1 MAHAGRNALKSAPRS
16 PEVRRNAF
24 SRAEGV
30 RFPRWVIAAVVLAA
44 IGLVTGF
51 ELIDRFLEVRDS
63 TVQGNAVGIAGPP
76 CPSVSRAEFV
86 AQGLETRWV
95 SNFNGVII
103 GRRFGEVS
111 CSEVATKGG
120 LGVASHPV
128 CQFNAPDVLA
138 VRIGK
143 EMSYFRPGIG
153 RKASVVVRNGAPRCI
168 LAAPDWS

>member
-1 MAHAGRNALKSAPRS
+1 MGSAPRS
-16 PEVRRNAF
+16 RKAVTRKVF

-30 RFPRWVIAAVVLAA
+30 HFPRWVIAAVVLAA
-44 IGLVTGF
+44 IGLVAGF
-51 ELIDRFLEVRDS
+51 EVIDRFLEVRDS
-63 TVQGNAVGIAGPP
+63 TAEGAATAIAGPP
-76 CPSVSRAEFV
+76 CPSVSQADFL
-86 AQGLETRWV
+86 AQGLQTRWV
-95 SNFNGVII
+95 SNFNGVVV

-120 LGVASHPV
+120 LGVASYPV

-143 EMSYFRPGIG
+143 AMAYFRPGIG
-153 RKASVVVRNGAPRCI
+153 RKASIVVRNGAPRCI